1 MGSDVAAGNG
11 LSLLIAG
18 GGLVVCWL
26 DCGRGWADGATDS
39 CKTGAAIRGMEGIT
53 RCGKQRGYVS
63 AVPPRN
69 EFGGIRRKN

>member
-1 MGSDVAAGNG
+1 MV
-11 LSLLIAG
+11 L
-18 GGLVVCWL
+18 
-26 DCGRGWADGATDS
+26 TDS
-39 CKTGAAIRGMEGIT
+39 CEAGAAIRGMEGIT